1 MNSSSNQPNG
11 KKISPVF
18 IYSAIIVAIV
28 VIIGA
33 VLPGQFDYVT
43 NTIKLWI
50 TDKLGWYYLI
60 LTTFIVFFCVFL
72 IFSPIGKLKL
82 GKPNDKPEFNTIS
95 WFAMLFSAGM
105 GIGLVFYGAA
115 EPMADFAAPPNAEPK
130 TTAAYTEALRST
142 FFHWGFHA
150 WAIYGVVALALAY
163 AQFRKGEPGLISRTL
178 RPILGNKVE
187 GPIGTIIDVLAVFA
201 TVVGVAVSLGM
212 GALQI
217 NGGLNYLFGIP
228 NNVWVQA
235 IIIVVVTILFM
246 MSAWSG
252 LSKGIQYLSNLNIS
266 LGAVLMIAVLI
277 IGPTV
282 LILNMMTS
290 SAGSLLNSFLLNTFD
305 TAAQNPQK
313 REWMSSWTLYYW
325 GWWLSWSPFV
335 GIFIARVSKGRS
347 IREFIGGVLLVPA
360 LVSFVWFSV
369 FGVLGIETGKKN
381 PELFDM
387 TAETQLFGVFNEI
400 PLGMILSIIALV
412 LIASFFI
419 TSADSATFVLGM
431 QTTYGSLEPSNV
443 VKMTWGVAQSLIA
456 FVLLFA
462 GGGNG
467 AEALNAIQSA
477 AIISALPFSFV
488 VIMMMISFY
497 KDANQERKFLGLTL
511 TPNKH
516 RLQDYLQHQQEDYED
531 DIIEQRKPLRNAEK
545 MIDKYTL

>member
-1 MNSSSNQPNG
+1 MNSSGQQERG
-11 KKISPVF
+11 KKLSPVF
-18 IYSAIIVAIV
+18 IYSIIVAAIV

-33 VLPGQFDYVT
+33 IWPEQFGEIT
-43 NTIKLWI
+43 NNIKLWI

-60 LTTFIVFFCVFL
+60 LTTVMVFFCIFL

-115 EPMADFAAPPNAEPK
+115 EPMGDFIEPPNAEPGS
-130 TTAAYTEALRST
+130 AEAYTEALRAS

-163 AQFRKGEPGLISRTL
+163 AQFRKGEVGLISRTL
-178 RPILGNKVE
+178 RPILGDKVE

-201 TVVGVAVSLGM
+201 TFVGVAVSLGM

-228 NNVWVQA
+228 NNVWVQSI
-235 IIIVVVTILFM
+235 IIIVFTVLFL

-252 LSKGIQYLSNLNIS
+252 LSKGIQYLSNLNIG
-266 LGAVLMIAVLI
+266 LGTILMFAILI

-282 LILNMMTS
+282 LILNLMTS
-290 SAGSLLNSFLLNTFD
+290 ATGSLLNTFLFNAFD
-305 TAAQNPQK
+305 TAVLNPDK
-313 REWMSSWTLYYW
+313 HEWMTDWTFYYW

-347 IREFIGGVLLVPA
+347 IREFVSGVLLVPA
-360 LVSFVWFSV
+360 LVSIVWFSV
-369 FGVLGIETGKKN
+369 FGVLGIETGKSH
-381 PELFDM
+381 PEVFEM
-387 TAETQLFGVFNEI
+387 SEETQLFGVFNHL
-400 PLGMILSIIALV
+400 PMGMLLSIVAIV

-431 QTTYGSLEPSNV
+431 QTSYGSLEPNNYIKV
-443 VKMTWGVAQSLIA
+443 IWGVAQSLIA
-456 FVLLFA
+456 FVLLLA
-462 GGGNG
+462 GGGDG
-467 AEALNAIQSA
+467 SEALNAIQSA
-477 AIISALPFSFV
+477 AIISALPFSII
-488 VIMMMISFY
+488 VIMMMVSFY
-497 KDANQERKFLGLTL
+497 KDANRERKFLGLTL

-516 RLQDYLQHQQEDYED
+516 RLQEYVEYQQKDYED
-531 DIIEQRKPLRNAEK
+531 DIMEKREARRNSEKAEQ
-545 MIDKYTL
+545 

>member
-1 MNSSSNQPNG
+1 MMKSSEQLSSGN
-11 KKISPVF
+11 KRSPVF

-28 VIIGA
+28 VLIGA
-33 VLPGQFDYVT
+33 IFPAQFGNVT

-60 LTTFIVFFCVFL
+60 LTTIIVFFCIFL

-82 GKPNDKPEFNTIS
+82 GKPNDKPEFNSIS

-115 EPMADFAAPPNAEPK
+115 EPMADFAAPPSASPETK
-130 TTAAYTEALRST
+130 AAYTEALRST

-178 RPILGNKVE
+178 RPLLGDKVE

-217 NGGLNYLFGIP
+217 NGGLNYLFGVP

-235 IIIVVVTILFM
+235 IIIVVVTILFI

-252 LSKGIQYLSNLNIS
+252 ISKGIQYLSNLNIS
-266 LGAVLMIAVLI
+266 LGLILMVIVLI
-277 IGPTV
+277 LGPTV

-290 SAGSLLNSFLLNTFD
+290 SVGNLLNSFLLNTFD

-313 REWMSSWTLYYW
+313 REWMSQWTLYYW

-360 LVSFVWFSV
+360 IVSFIWFSV
-369 FGVLGIETGKKN
+369 FGVLGIETGKKH
-381 PELFDM
+381 PELFKM
-387 TAETQLFGVFNEI
+387 SAETQLFGVFNHLPI
-400 PLGMILSIIALV
+400 GIVLSIIALI
-412 LIASFFI
+412 LIGSFFI

-431 QTTYGSLEPSNV
+431 QTSYGSLEPSNV
-443 VKMTWGVAQSLIA
+443 VKVTWGIAQSLIA

-497 KDANQERKFLGLTL
+497 KDANNERKFLGLTL

-516 RLQDYLQHQQEDYED
+516 RMRDYVELQSEEYED
-531 DIIEQRKPLRNAEK
+531 DIIERREAYRNSEEK
-545 MIDKYTL
+545 

>member
-1 MNSSSNQPNG
+1 MKSSEQLSSGN
-11 KKISPVF
+11 KRSPVF

-28 VIIGA
+28 VLIGA
-33 VLPGQFDYVT
+33 IFPAQFGNVT

-60 LTTFIVFFCVFL
+60 LTTIIVFFCIFL

-115 EPMADFAAPPNAEPK
+115 EPMADFAAPPSANPETK
-130 TTAAYTEALRST
+130 AAYTEALRST

-178 RPILGNKVE
+178 RPLLGDKVE

-217 NGGLNYLFGIP
+217 NGGLNYLFGVP

-235 IIIVVVTILFM
+235 IIIVIVTILFI

-252 LSKGIQYLSNLNIS
+252 ISKGIQYLSNLNIS
-266 LGAVLMIAVLI
+266 LGLILMVIVLI
-277 IGPTV
+277 LGPTV

-290 SAGSLLNSFLLNTFD
+290 SVGNLLNSFLLNTFD

-313 REWMSSWTLYYW
+313 REWMSQWTLYYW

-360 LVSFVWFSV
+360 IVSFIWFSV
-369 FGVLGIETGKKN
+369 FGVLGIETGKKH
-381 PELFDM
+381 PELFKM
-387 TAETQLFGVFNEI
+387 SAETQLFGVFNHLPI
-400 PLGMILSIIALV
+400 GIVLSIIALV
-412 LIASFFI
+412 LIGSFFI

-431 QTTYGSLEPSNV
+431 QTSYGSLEPTNV
-443 VKMTWGVAQSLIA
+443 VKVTWGISQSLIA
-456 FVLLFA
+456 FILLFA

-497 KDANQERKFLGLTL
+497 KDANNERKFLGLTL

-516 RLQDYLQHQQEDYED
+516 RMRDYVELQSEEYED
-531 DIIEQRKPLRNAEK
+531 DIIERREAYRNSEEK
-545 MIDKYTL
+545 

>member
-235 IIIVVVTILFM
+235 IIIVVVTILFI

-443 VKMTWGVAQSLIA
+443 VKVTWGIAQSLIA

-467 AEALNAIQSA
+467 PEALNAIQSA

-545 MIDKYTL
+545 NY

>member
-1 MNSSSNQPNG
+1 MNSSNQYDSN

-18 IYSAIIVAIV
+18 LYSAILVAIV
-28 VIIGA
+28 VLIGA
-33 VLPGQFDYVT
+33 IFPEKFGEVT
-43 NTIKLWI
+43 NNIKLWI
-50 TDKLGWYYLI
+50 TNKLGWYYLI
-60 LTTFIVFFCVFL
+60 LTTIIVFFCIFL

-115 EPMADFAAPPNAEPK
+115 EPMADFASPPSATPETK
-130 TTAAYTEALRST
+130 AAYTEALRST

-187 GPIGTIIDVLAVFA
+187 GPIGIVVDVLAVFA

-217 NGGLNYLFGIP
+217 NGGLSYLFNIP
-228 NNVWVQA
+228 NNIWVQA
-235 IIIVVVTILFM
+235 IIIVVVTILFIT
-246 MSAWSG
+246 SAWSG
-252 LSKGIQYLSNLNIS
+252 LSKGIQYLSNLNIT

-282 LILNMMTS
+282 LILNLMTS
-290 SAGSLLNSFLLNTFD
+290 STGHLLNSFLLNTFD
-305 TAAQNPQK
+305 TAPLNHQK
-313 REWMSSWTLYYW
+313 RDWMSKWTLYYW

-347 IREFIGGVLLVPA
+347 IREFIAGVLLVPA
-360 LVSFVWFSV
+360 LVSFIWFSV
-369 FGVLGIETGKKN
+369 FGVLGIETGKKHHH
-381 PELFDM
+381 LFNM
-387 TAETQLFGVFNEI
+387 SPETQLFGVFHHI
-400 PLGMILSIIALV
+400 PLGMALSIIALI
-412 LIASFFI
+412 LIGSFFI

-431 QTTYGSLEPSNV
+431 QTSFGSLEPRNT
-443 VKMTWGVAQSLIA
+443 VKVSWGIAQSLIA

-477 AIISALPFSFV
+477 AIISALPFSIV

-516 RLQDYLQHQQEDYED
+516 RLQEYVQYQQQDYEE
-531 DIIEQRKPLRNAEK
+531 DILEKREARRNANK
-545 MIDKYTL
+545 

>member
-1 MNSSSNQPNG
+1 MNSSSNQPDG

-43 NTIKLWI
+43 NTVKLWI

-115 EPMADFAAPPNAEPK
+115 EPMADFAAPPNADPK

-235 IIIVVVTILFM
+235 IIIVVVTILFI

-266 LGAVLMIAVLI
+266 LGAILMIAVLI

-400 PLGMILSIIALV
+400 PLGMVLSIIALV

-443 VKMTWGVAQSLIA
+443 VKVTWGIAQSLIA

-545 MIDKYTL
+545 ADQ

>member
-235 IIIVVVTILFM
+235 IIIVVVTILFI

-266 LGAVLMIAVLI
+266 LGAILMIAVLI

-443 VKMTWGVAQSLIA
+443 VKVTWGIAQSLIA

-467 AEALNAIQSA
+467 PEALNAIQSA

-545 MIDKYTL
+545 ND